1 MKGLIITGTLLLVV
15 PLAVLWY
22 TRRKRGLVNDL
33 MDEQPVVRRKKETI
47 VGEMEILSSDV
58 RCVFVKH
65 LKVTA
70 TDIIRLS
77 EALISRPPPPQLY
90 RCSCGST

>member
-58 RCVFVKH
+58 RYVLSNITKYMFVPPTS
-65 LKVTA
+65 L
-70 TDIIRLS
+70 IIGHCL
-77 EALISRPPPPQLY
+77 
-90 RCSCGST
+90 